1 MCEHHSL
8 PPARAGDG
16 ENEAEG
22 VQPFPWEIG
31 VCDAHCHPTDTM
43 PLVPNIGR
51 MKARV
56 LTIMATRA
64 QDQEL
69 VASVATKQTVPSRL
83 ALASTAAESLTTST
97 LATGEERET
106 TGNVIPAFG
115 WHPWFSHMLY
125 DDMTT
130 APGERTYNPK
140 SEGEAHAEK
149 TRHYATVLSSP
160 EPAPELVA
168 SLPEPKPL
176 SLLISET
183 REYLLAHPLALV
195 GEIGLDKAFR
205 MPQAWSHVDESAR
218 DDELTPGGREGRH
231 LSPHHVRM
239 PHQVSILRAQLRLA
253 GELGR
258 PVSVHGVQAHGVLFD
273 TVSALWRGHEKEVIS
288 KRQQKM
294 VAPGAEDFSSDEGDE
309 NDEDDE
315 GSGGAG
321 DGRKK
326 KTKKRDVPAKPFP
339 PRICLHSYS
348 GSPQTLKQWLA
359 PTIPAEIFF
368 SFSVV
373 VNLSTA
379 ATEAKFPDVIRAC
392 PDDKLLVES
401 DIHRAGDEM
410 DDLLE
415 QMYRRVCKIKGW
427 ELRDGVERI
436 RRNYEAFIFG

>member
-1 MCEHHSL
+1 M
-8 PPARAGDG
+8 
-16 ENEAEG
+16 
-22 VQPFPWEIG
+22 PFPWEIG

-43 PLVPNIGR
+43 PLVSNIGR

-69 VASVATKQTVPSRL
+69 VASVATKHTVPSRL
-83 ALASTAAESLTTST
+83 ALASPAAESIATST
-97 LATGEERET
+97 SATGEEEAEAS
-106 TGNVIPAFG
+106 GKVVPAFG

-130 APGERTYNPK
+130 APSERTYNPK
-140 SEGEAHAEK
+140 SEGEAYAEK
-149 TRHYATVLSSP
+149 TRHYAAVLSSP

-176 SLLISET
+176 SLLVSET
-183 REYLLAHPLALV
+183 RERLLAHPLALV

-205 MPQAWSHVDESAR
+205 MPQAWGHLDESTR
-218 DDELTPGGREGRH
+218 DEGLTPGGREGRH

-239 PHQVSILRAQLRLA
+239 PHQVSVLRAQLRLA

-273 TVSALWRGHEKEVIS
+273 TVSSLWRGHEKEVIS

-294 VAPGAEDFSSDEGDE
+294 VAAGAEDFSSDEDE
-309 NDEDDE
+309 DEDDE
-315 GSGGAG
+315 GNDSAG
-321 DGRKK
+321 DGGKK
-326 KTKKRDVPAKPFP
+326 KKPKKGPVSAKPFP

-348 GSPQTLKQWLA
+348 GSPQTLNQWLA
-359 PTIPAEIFF
+359 PSIPADIFF

-379 ATEAKFPDVIRAC
+379 ATEAKFPDVVRAC

-401 DIHRAGDEM
+401 DIHKAGDEM
-410 DDLLE
+410 DHLLE
-415 QMYRRVCKIKGW
+415 QMYRRVCEIKGW

>member
-1 MCEHHSL
+1 MCEQHGV
-8 PPARAGDG
+8 PPPRAGDG
-16 ENEAEG
+16 GNEAEG
-22 VQPFPWEIG
+22 AKPFPWEIG

-43 PLVPNIGR
+43 PLVPDIGR

-69 VASVATKQTVPSRL
+69 VASVATKHTLRSRQSI
-83 ALASTAAESLTTST
+83 ASPAAESITTST
-97 LATGEERET
+97 STTREEGEAA
-106 TGNVIPAFG
+106 GKVVPAFG

-130 APGERTYNPK
+130 APGERTYHPK
-140 SEGEAHAEK
+140 GDEEIQAEK
-149 TRHYATVLSSP
+149 TRHYAAVLSSP

-168 SLPEPKPL
+168 SLPDPKPL

-183 REYLLAHPLALV
+183 REHLLAHPLALV

-205 MPQAWSHVDESAR
+205 MPQAWNHGDESAR
-218 DDELTPGGREGRH
+218 DGELTPGGREGRH

-239 PHQVSILRAQLRLA
+239 PHQVAVLRAQLRLA

-273 TVSALWRGHEKEVIS
+273 TTAALWKGHEKEVIS

-294 VAPGAEDFSSDEGDE
+294 VAPGAEDFSSEDEDEDEGD
-309 NDEDDE
+309 D
-315 GSGGAG
+315 GTG
-321 DGRKK
+321 DGGKK
-326 KTKKRDVPAKPFP
+326 EKKKRDVSAKPFP

-348 GSPQTLKQWLA
+348 GSSQTLKQWLA

-410 DDLLE
+410 DHLLE
-415 QMYRRVCKIKGW
+415 QMYRRVCEIKGW